1 MTHSSVY
8 VLCLLAAASAGQQI
22 NGDERRSCKVITI
35 DKYRNWDQ
43 DDPSSGAGDPKQC
56 CGGPS
61 NSTAT
66 CETFTLALINLKNNT
81 LVNVT
86 RNVTLDSFEPL
97 LNLEFVTIIGH
108 NNPTVNCTNNGGGL
122 KLYSC
127 RNCVIEGITWV
138 GCGGIVKKHTSQ
150 PVIQVHNSSNITIQ
164 NCSFLHSKGQAVVL
178 SDVSGE
184 VSFNHCEFIN
194 NTDYEY
200 NGVAIHYSSSA
211 TVKSELVL
219 IVNHCNFSRN
229 GKRSGRSIVHIG
241 KSTLYNSIILRD
253 SSFDRNTGN
262 CINVEMQNLHID
274 GTVGLTRNKATNGSV
289 IFATNSSITFY
300 KMSRVTFE
308 ENKATGKNG
317 GAISLSDYSNL
328 QFEQASG
335 VTFNGNEA
343 KNNGGAIF
351 ITGLSRLQ
359 FEHASGVTFTGN
371 TARNGAAVY
380 MDAQSSMIFNEH
392 SSVKFTKN
400 SADTN
405 GGAIDC
411 KDHSNIVFKSTSMVL
426 FIDNNASLGGA
437 VFSDVGSTVSFE
449 GNTTV
454 SFIRNNSTEHGGAL
468 VIHDASIVSF
478 KGNSRVTFADHESI
492 NGGAIRA
499 NRYCSITFTE
509 NSTVTFTNNNGYT
522 GGAVDAYNH
531 GNLTF
536 EGNSR
541 VTFVNNMANNG
552 GSMYLHAKF
561 NAIFKDNSYV
571 EFINNTA
578 GGSGGALYTFG
589 NSDITITG
597 SPNIHYTHNVAKTG
611 GAVHATSCNIWISGT
626 SNMTFNNNEAVH
638 EGGAVYL
645 NDQTNLLFDRNI
657 NMTIAD
663 NSADLGAGLYNDLS
677 KNTTIT
683 FNNKQLH
690 HYNNTARVAGSLMY
704 IHIPPSCNS
713 SCIEERIV
721 ISNGTDLDTSNF
733 IATPPKKIVLY
744 EPAIPMCNDNN
755 SKTEECNSYYVKNV
769 MLGQEILINSCL
781 MDYYDKPTEEA
792 VQFIVISG
800 NKDYTPGSKYVLIS
814 CSLPLK
820 VKITG
825 SKASLMNYTMTLR
838 TFALGVE
845 DRTPINVNVAV
856 MISPCHPGFQH
867 NSHSQKCEC
876 FDHNVVFCSGSS
888 SMIKKG
894 YWFGEADG
902 KATVAVCPMS
912 YCDFNSC
919 NEASEF
925 CDLSPERT
933 DQCRSHRSG
942 TACGDCENGYTLP
955 FYSAECINEDNCTVL
970 QTVIVIVLTV
980 VYWIALV
987 IAVFITM
994 YYKVSIGYLYAITYY
1009 YSMVD
1014 VLLSEYLYIPN
1025 GLYITINIMYSIVK
1039 LTPQF
1044 LGKLCLVRGLS
1055 GIDQQF
1061 IHYVHPLAVSLM
1073 LVMIVVLARF
1083 SRRLSVFISRGI
1095 IRAICFLLLLSY
1107 TSVTVTSLHLV
1118 KYLKFSGV
1126 DKIYTY
1132 LSPDIEY
1139 FQGRHLAYGSI
1150 ASLCIIFIVIGVP
1163 LILIAEPFLNHKISF
1178 VKMKPLL
1185 DQFQGCY
1192 KDKYRWFAGYYM
1204 ICRIVII
1211 IITIIFSSS
1220 DFTSRYLLITT
1231 CAAILL
1237 IHLSVRPYKSKLL
1250 NAFDGLLLLLLVLVS
1265 ILLLAE
1271 FINSDSIVPIT
1282 FTLLTLPMII
1292 FLVLCL
1298 YIHKDVIKDCSINC
1312 MRHKNIN
1319 KGINN
1324 ITAQHS
1330 DAKDVD
1336 LTVDHSMRMNATVTV
1351 CNV

>member
-1 MTHSSVY
+1 MIYSSVY
-8 VLCLLAAASAGQQI
+8 VLCVLVAASAGQQI
-22 NGDERRSCKVITI
+22 NGDENSRSCEVITI
-35 DKYRNWDQ
+35 DKDRNRDQ
-43 DDPSSGAGDPKQC
+43 GDTSSGAGDSRKC
-56 CGGPS
+56 CGVPS

-66 CETFTLALINLKNNT
+66 CETFTLALRNLKNNT

-86 RNVTLDSFEPL
+86 RNVALDSFEAL
-97 LNLEFVTIIGH
+97 VNLEFVTIIGH
-108 NNPTVNCTNNGGGL
+108 NNPTVNCSNEGGL
-122 KLYSC
+122 KLSTC

-138 GCGGIVKKHTSQ
+138 GCGSIVTKHTSQ

-164 NCSFLHSKGQAVVL
+164 NCSFLRSKGQAVLL

-184 VSFNHCEFIN
+184 VSFSHCKFTD
-194 NTDYEY
+194 NTDYGKD
-200 NGVAIHYSSSA
+200 GVAIHYSSNA

-229 GKRSGRSIVHIG
+229 GKRSGKSIVHIG

-262 CINVEMQNLHID
+262 CINVLMQNLHID
-274 GTVGLTRNKATNGSV
+274 GTLELTRNKATNGGG
-289 IFATNSSITFY
+289 IFATNSSITFG

-317 GAISLSDYSNL
+317 GAIYLSDHSNL

-335 VTFNGNEA
+335 VTF
-343 KNNGGAIF
+343 
-351 ITGLSRLQ
+351 
-359 FEHASGVTFTGN
+359 TGN
-371 TARNGAAVY
+371 TAKNGAAVY
-380 MDAQSSMIFNEH
+380 MDAKSSMIFNEH
-392 SSVKFTKN
+392 SSVNFTKN
-400 SADTN
+400 SANTN
-405 GGAIDC
+405 GGAIGC
-411 KDHSNIVFKSTSMVL
+411 KDHSNIAFKSTSTVS
-426 FIDNNASLGGA
+426 FIDNSASFGGA
-437 VFSDVGSTVSFE
+437 LFSDVGSTVLFE
-449 GNTTV
+449 GNATV

-468 VIHDASIVSF
+468 VIHDASTVSF
-478 KGNSRVTFADHESI
+478 KGNSRVTFADHEAN

-499 NRYCSITFTE
+499 NRHCSITFTE
-509 NSTVTFTNNNGYT
+509 NSIVTFTNNIGYT
-522 GGAVDAYNH
+522 GGAIDAYNH

-536 EGNSR
+536 ERNSR
-541 VTFVNNMANNG
+541 ITFVNNMAAANG
-552 GSMYLHAKF
+552 GSLYLHTKF
-561 NAIFKDNSYV
+561 NTIIKDNSYV

-597 SPNIHYTHNVAKTG
+597 SPNIRYTHNVAKTG
-611 GAVHATSCNIWISGT
+611 GAVHATSCNIRISGT

-677 KNTTIT
+677 KNTTII

-704 IHIPPSCNS
+704 VHIPPSCNS

-721 ISNGTDLDTSNF
+721 ISNGTDLDTTNF
-733 IATPPKKIVLY
+733 VATPPKKIVLY
-744 EPAIPMCNDNN
+744 EPAIPMCNDN
-755 SKTEECNSYYVKNV
+755 SSGTEECNTYYVNNV

-792 VQFIVISG
+792 VQFIVTSG
-800 NKDYTPGSKYVLIS
+800 NEDYTPGSKYVLVS

-820 VKITG
+820 VKVTG

-845 DRTPINVNVAV
+845 DRTPININVTV
-856 MISPCHPGFQH
+856 MISPCHPGFQY
-867 NSHSQKCEC
+867 NPQSQKCEC

-912 YCDFNSC
+912 YCDFSSC

-955 FYSAECINEDNCTVL
+955 FYSTECINENNCTVS
-970 QTVIVIVLTV
+970 QTVIMIVLTV

-1025 GLYITINIMYSIVK
+1025 GLYITINFIYSIFK

-1095 IRAICFLLLLSY
+1095 IRVICFLLLLSY

-1118 KYLKFSGV
+1118 RYLKFSDV

-1139 FQGRHLAYGSI
+1139 FQGRHLAYGII

-1163 LILIAEPFLNHKISF
+1163 LILIVEPFLNHKISS

-1211 IITIIFSSS
+1211 TITIIFSSS
-1220 DFTSRYLLITT
+1220 DFTSRYLLIAT

-1271 FINSDSIVPIT
+1271 FINSDSIVPIDIA
-1282 FTLLTLPMII
+1282 LLTLPMII

-1298 YIHKDVIKDCSINC
+1298 YIHKDVINKCSINC
-1312 MRHKNIN
+1312 MRHKSIN
-1319 KGINN
+1319 KGVNN
-1324 ITAQHS
+1324 ITAQDS

-1351 CNV
+1351 CDV

>member
-1 MTHSSVY
+1 MIYSSVY
-8 VLCLLAAASAGQQI
+8 VLCVLVAASAGQQI
-22 NGDERRSCKVITI
+22 NGDEHRSCEVITI
-35 DKYRNWDQ
+35 DKDRNRDQ
-43 DDPSSGAGDPKQC
+43 GDPSSGAGDSRKC
-56 CGGPS
+56 CGVPS

-66 CETFTLALINLKNNT
+66 CETFTLALRNLKNNT

-86 RNVTLDSFEPL
+86 RNVALDSFEAL
-97 LNLEFVTIIGH
+97 VNLEFVTIIGH
-108 NNPTVNCTNNGGGL
+108 NNPTVNCSNEGGL
-122 KLYSC
+122 KLSTC
-127 RNCVIEGITWV
+127 LNCTIEGITWV
-138 GCGGIVKKHTSQ
+138 GCGSIVTKHTSQ

-164 NCSFLHSKGQAVVL
+164 NCSFLRSKGQAVLL
-178 SDVSGE
+178 SDVSGK
-184 VSFNHCEFIN
+184 VSFSHCKFTD
-194 NTDYEY
+194 NTDYGKD
-200 NGVAIHYSSSA
+200 GVAIHYSSSA

-262 CINVEMQNLHID
+262 CINVLMQNLHID
-274 GTVGLTRNKATNGSV
+274 GTLELTRNKATNGGG
-289 IFATNSSITFY
+289 IFATNSSITFG

-317 GAISLSDYSNL
+317 GAIYLSDHSNL

-335 VTFNGNEA
+335 VTF
-343 KNNGGAIF
+343 
-351 ITGLSRLQ
+351 
-359 FEHASGVTFTGN
+359 TGN
-371 TARNGAAVY
+371 TAKNGAAVY
-380 MDAQSSMIFNEH
+380 MDAKSSMIFNEH
-392 SSVKFTKN
+392 SSVNFTKN
-400 SADTN
+400 SANTN
-405 GGAIDC
+405 GGAIGC
-411 KDHSNIVFKSTSMVL
+411 KDHSNIAFKSTSTVS
-426 FIDNNASLGGA
+426 FIDNSASFGGA
-437 VFSDVGSTVSFE
+437 LFSDVGSTVLFE
-449 GNTTV
+449 GNATV

-468 VIHDASIVSF
+468 VIHDASTVSF
-478 KGNSRVTFADHESI
+478 KGNSRVTFADHEAN

-499 NRYCSITFTE
+499 NRHCSITFTE
-509 NSTVTFTNNNGYT
+509 NSIVTFTNNIGYT
-522 GGAVDAYNH
+522 GGAIDAYNH

-536 EGNSR
+536 ERNSR
-541 VTFVNNMANNG
+541 ITFVNNMAAANG
-552 GSMYLHAKF
+552 GSLYLHTKF
-561 NAIFKDNSYV
+561 NTIIKDNSYV

-597 SPNIHYTHNVAKTG
+597 SPNIRYTHNVAKTG
-611 GAVHATSCNIWISGT
+611 GAVHATSCNIRISGT

-677 KNTTIT
+677 KNTTII

-704 IHIPPSCNS
+704 VHIPPSCNS

-733 IATPPKKIVLY
+733 VATPPKKIVLY
-744 EPAIPMCNDNN
+744 EPAIPMCNDN
-755 SKTEECNSYYVKNV
+755 SSGTEECNTYYVNNV

-792 VQFIVISG
+792 VQFIVTSG
-800 NKDYTPGSKYVLIS
+800 NEDYTPGSKYVLVS

-820 VKITG
+820 VKVTG

-845 DRTPINVNVAV
+845 DRTPININVTV
-856 MISPCHPGFQH
+856 MISPCHPGFQY
-867 NSHSQKCEC
+867 NPQSQKCEC

-912 YCDFNSC
+912 YCDFSSC

-955 FYSAECINEDNCTVL
+955 FYSTECINENNCTVS

-994 YYKVSIGYLYAITYY
+994 YYKISIGYLYAITYY

-1118 KYLKFSGV
+1118 RYLKFSGV

-1139 FQGRHLAYGSI
+1139 FQGRHLAYGII

-1163 LILIAEPFLNHKISF
+1163 LILIVEPFLNHKISS

-1211 IITIIFSSS
+1211 TITIIFSSS

-1271 FINSDSIVPIT
+1271 FINSDSIVPIN
-1282 FTLLTLPMII
+1282 FALLTLPVII

-1298 YIHKDVIKDCSINC
+1298 YIHKDAINKCSINC
-1312 MRHKNIN
+1312 TRHKNIN
-1319 KGINN
+1319 KEINN

-1351 CNV
+1351 CDV